1 METNRIDEEGDAY
14 QFQIRLTRKLRDQVN
29 RTAKE
34 MGISQRK
41 FIHRAISARLRTGGI
56 IKPYLTSLEELTTDR
71 LMFQVKV
78 NAFYLD
84 CINES
89 CVENQVCRTTWMYDA
104 IASFMYQVK
113 KDLQNQRKEKRT
125 KRKAA

>member
-89 CVENQVCRTTWMYDA
+89 CVEHQVCRTTWMYDA
-104 IASFMYQVK
+104 IASFMYQVQR
-113 KDLQNQRKEKRT
+113 DLQNQRKEQRT
-125 KRKAA
+125 KRKVA